1 MHSVYR
7 RRLSKSMVKSKIE
20 KSGIIFFL
28 KSESYIIEFCNRE
41 QNYIWL
47 SVWASEA
54 AGLFWLLFFQLTNL
68 F

>member
-1 MHSVYR
+1 
-7 RRLSKSMVKSKIE
+7 MVKSKIE
-20 KSGIIFFL
+20 KSGIFFFL
-28 KSESYIIEFCNRE
+28 KSESYIIEFCYRE